1 MVTTSIRL
9 QSPLAGDRDRL
20 KTIRFRHDENKFV
33 FIILSVVEFRGIFAC
48 FSSLSAKNIIRNLWP
63 GVISETFKV
72 SYFFQILKT
81 FVLLLNQHAIG
92 RQAKEGESCN
102 RFTKCFLRS
111 SHLRV
116 FMSKMKMPFLLDQ
129 SSNLLLMIFQA
140 VLHLKYA
147 TIPNHNNQHHL
158 KASCSLKRRK
168 LKLQIHAVLNYLNS

>member
-1 MVTTSIRL
+1 MESPSKPERLLWAKAFLWRFKTAQPFMAFLKNNRFAECILMWVGGMGKKRERESLSIWVRPFKSCSMVTTSIRL

-81 FVLLLNQHAIG
+81 FVLLLN
-92 RQAKEGESCN
+92 
-102 RFTKCFLRS
+102 
-111 SHLRV
+111 
-116 FMSKMKMPFLLDQ
+116 
-129 SSNLLLMIFQA
+129 
-140 VLHLKYA
+140 
-147 TIPNHNNQHHL
+147 
-158 KASCSLKRRK
+158 
-168 LKLQIHAVLNYLNS
+168 